1 MSQCL
6 QGLKS
11 SSHFL
16 QTAVAIRGIGGPV
29 SVSVLQLLV
38 PLITCGEQTK
48 VSKHQPPSHPG
59 GALSSVGGC

>member
-11 SSHFL
+11 TSHFQ

-29 SVSVLQLLV
+29 SASVLQLHI

-48 VSKHQPPSHPG
+48 ISEHPPI
-59 GALSSVGGC
+59 LVEL